1 MQITHLGHAAVLVE
15 TAGKRIL
22 IDPGAFSDGWPGLT
36 GLDAVVVTHQH
47 PDHIDPK
54 RVGELLKANP
64 DARVIVEP
72 SVPDVVDLPRS
83 ERLGAGSSLRLGE
96 LSIEAVGGEH
106 AIIHRDI
113 PMIGNIGVLLKA
125 EGEPTLFHPGDSLAA
140 CPQGVDVLAMPA
152 MGPWAALKEHI
163 DFAREVAA
171 PVGFGIHEGL
181 LSELGW
187 GLMTGRVDDMSPT
200 SMTDLRDGK
209 PRTVIPSGFAE

>member
-15 TAGKRIL
+15 TAGQRVL
-22 IDPGAFSDGWPGLT
+22 IDPGAFSDGWPGLE
-36 GLDAVVVTHQH
+36 GLDAIVVTHQH
-47 PDHIDPK
+47 PDHVDPN
-54 RVGELLKANP
+54 RVPGLLQANP
-64 DARVIVEP
+64 GARVLVEP
-72 SVPDVVDLPRS
+72 AVPDVVDLDRS
-83 ERLGAGSSLRLGE
+83 ERLASGSSVTLGA
-96 LSIEAVGGEH
+96 LTIEAVGGEH

-140 CPQGVDVLAMPA
+140 CPQGVDVVAMPA

-171 PVGFGIHEGL
+171 PLGFGIHEGL

-200 SMTDLRDGK
+200 AMTDLRDG
-209 PRTVIPSGFAE
+209 RARRVTESGFQV

>member
-15 TAGKRIL
+15 SAGARIL
-22 IDPGAFSDGWPGLT
+22 IDPGAFSDGWQGLT
-36 GLDAVVVTHQH
+36 GLDAIVVTHQH

-54 RVGELLKANP
+54 RVPQLLSGNP

-72 SVPDVVDLPRS
+72 TVPDVVDLDRS
-83 ERLGAGSSLRLGE
+83 ERLASGSSISVG
-96 LSIEAVGGEH
+96 SVQIEAVGGEH

-171 PVGFGIHEGL
+171 PVGFGVHEGL
-181 LSELGW
+181 LNDLGW
-187 GLMTGRVDDMSPT
+187 GMMTGRVNDMSPT
-200 SMTDLRDGK
+200 AMTDLRDGR
-209 PRTVIPSGFAE
+209 PRTVTPSGFED

>member
-15 TAGKRIL
+15 SAGARIL
-22 IDPGAFSDGWPGLT
+22 IDPGAFSDGWPSLT
-36 GLDAVVVTHQH
+36 GLDAIVVTHQH

-54 RVGELLKANP
+54 RVPELLSTNP

-72 SVPDVVDLPRS
+72 SVPDVVDLARA
-83 ERLGAGSSLRLGE
+83 ERLASGSSVTVG
-96 LSIEAVGGEH
+96 SVTIDAVGGQH
-106 AIIHRDI
+106 AVIHRDI
-113 PMIGNIGVLLKA
+113 PMIGNIGVLLRS

-181 LSELGW
+181 LSDLGW
-187 GLMTGRVDDMSPT
+187 GLMTGRVNDMSPT
-200 SMTDLRDGK
+200 AMTDLRDGR
-209 PRTVIPSGFAE
+209 PRTVTPSGFAS